1 MSRWRSRRREPM
13 LLATMRSSRTFRSP
27 HIWGAAWVAAAAAG
41 MGLFHRSM
49 HTPGEAS
56 TPPARQA
63 ASQTPTV
70 MFFAHPHCGC
80 TTPMI
85 DVLAAAATSSQADFA
100 VVFTG
105 PAADNPAWRT
115 APNAQKAMQHGPLRI
130 VHDPA
135 SRIAERHGARTSGHT
150 VMYTASG
157 DLAFAGG
164 LSPARG
170 MTGPS
175 LGIDALNAVLSGRS
189 PNTASTPVFGCQLTN
204 APARSATDARAQP
217 RAHEGVSR

>member
-1 MSRWRSRRREPM
+1 M

-49 HTPGEAS
+49 HTPGEAL
-56 TPPARQA
+56 TPPAQRA

-85 DVLAAAATSSQADFA
+85 DLLAAAAASSRADVA
-100 VVFTG
+100 IVFTG
-105 PAADNPAWRT
+105 PAADNPTWCT
-115 APNAQKAMQHGPLRI
+115 APNARKAKQHDHLRI
-130 VHDPA
+130 VHDPD
-135 SRIAERHGARTSGHT
+135 SRIAEHHGARTSGHT
-150 VMYTASG
+150 VIYAASG

-189 PNTASTPVFGCQLTN
+189 PNTAAAPVFGCRLTN
-204 APARSATDARAQP
+204 APARSANDARAQP